1 MSEAIPLFLQQIS
14 VSSQS
19 LETEPYKVMLFLVSD
34 GPTEGKRNGG
44 QSNGEK
50 SNEGSYPL
58 GSQPWGLFVL
68 SFSQLVF
75 HMHLGRRRIN
85 PSVTAIAWC
94 LLLTPVPFCL
104 PSSFSSIN
112 YLWFTFWKLA
122 ITGESPLLSSA
133 RAVGVGV
140 RGSHEKKEKNQGERN
155 VWVIGKQ
162 QSWKKGSEFYF
173 WLLL

>member
-1 MSEAIPLFLQQIS
+1 MGPRKERGMEA
-14 VSSQS
+14 
-19 LETEPYKVMLFLVSD
+19 KVMERKVMKA
-34 GPTEGKRNGG
+34 PTHWDPSPGD
-44 QSNGEK
+44 S
-50 SNEGSYPL
+50 
-58 GSQPWGLFVL
+58 LFVL